1 MNKVEITMLI
11 EILSANYKNW
21 PEQGKEVAT
30 VQLWEMMLSDLDVHT
45 AQKAAMIHMS
55 RSVYPPTIAD
65 IREAASRITGPQ
77 IMDAIEAWAQVTKAV
92 RLYGYY
98 RQQEALTSMS
108 EEVAHMVKNFGWQEI
123 CMNDNPDTL
132 RAQFR
137 MAWETQNKRKKE
149 GSLFAPELSA
159 LLEMPTLMKRLQ

>member
-1 MNKVEITMLI
+1 MIRADIIKLI
-11 EILSANYKNW
+11 KILSANYRKW
-21 PEQGKEVAT
+21 PEEGKEEDT
-30 VQLWEMMLSDLDVHT
+30 VLLWEMMLSDIPLET
-45 AQKAAMIHMS
+45 AKSAIQIHIS
-55 RSVYPPTIAD
+55 RSVYPPTVAD
-65 IREAASRITGPQ
+65 IRDAAARITGPQ

-98 RQQEALTSMS
+98 RQQEAIASMS

-137 MAWETQNKRKKE
+137 RAWETQNKRKKE